1 MVPSVRRWD
10 PSSSDPVALNKT
22 DRALKGDFPQSDPR
36 TFDAARMQSYHHNNT
51 PKYSVSSRNIPKKY
65 ASSNYSGLSSIDK
78 GHISYYCGQVTGNV
92 FNPMTH
98 RPGMTV
104 QSVFVDPNGI
114 SKPSFDIDPRR
125 LTRESM
131 DRKLESR
138 LSYINDTA
146 LHREDIMA
154 SNLGTYNRQRFDTSF
169 CQ

>member
-1 MVPSVRRWD
+1 MVPSAKDWKRD
-10 PSSSDPVALNKT
+10 PAALNKIE
-22 DRALKGDFPQSDPR
+22 RAHNDDFPRSDPR
-36 TFDAARMQSYHHNNT
+36 TFDAARMQSYHHDNT
-51 PKYSVSSRNIPKKY
+51 PKFSVSLKSMQKKY

-78 GHISYYCGQVTGNV
+78 GHVSYYCGQITGNV
-92 FNPMTH
+92 FNPITH

-104 QSVFVDPNGI
+104 QSIFVDPNGI
-114 SKPSFDIDPRR
+114 SKPTYDIYPQR

-131 DRKLESR
+131 DRKNESK

-154 SNLGTYNRQRFDTSF
+154 SNLRTYNRQRFDTSF